1 MSSELSA
8 VKPAAGQ
15 LHTPPDLSSL
25 QPAGGSGARPG
36 MGVGVTLGL
45 GLGLACEFLL
55 LDLGVQGEAV
65 SWPLL
70 TRSRPSLP
78 GAPVCSPPA
87 AGLLPPRGRA
97 PGRSAVTPH
106 QVPAAAL
113 AGGGLLKKVPGKG
126 A

>member
-25 QPAGGSGARPG
+25 QPAGGSGARPE

-70 TRSRPSLP
+70 TRSRRPSLP
-78 GAPVCSPPA
+78 GAPVRSPPA
-87 AGLLPPRGRA
+87 AGLLPPRG
-97 PGRSAVTPH
+97 
-106 QVPAAAL
+106 
-113 AGGGLLKKVPGKG
+113 
-126 A
+126 